1 MQTKKE
7 KKMETMVEKLDKQ
20 VMQRVLILLTRKKDM
35 KLLRQRKQKG
45 DATMIINCRYK
56 SVFPI
61 VIL

>member
-1 MQTKKE
+1 MQQ
-7 KKMETMVEKLDKQ
+7 KKMETMMEKLDKQ

-45 DATMIINCRYK
+45 DATMIIDCKYK
-56 SVFPI
+56 SVFLI

>member
-1 MQTKKE
+1 
-7 KKMETMVEKLDKQ
+7 MVEKLDKQ
-20 VMQRVLILLTRKKDM
+20 VMQKVLILLTRKKDM

-45 DATMIINCRYK
+45 DATMIIDCRYK